1 MGKATGFLE
10 YARQENTDRDPRERI
25 NDYEELHLPLDP
37 QARREQGARCMN
49 CGVPMCQ
56 SAIRL
61 KGMVTGCPLHNL
73 IPEWNDQIYA
83 GHERHALSR
92 LLKTSNFPEFT
103 GRVCPALCEKAC
115 INGMDGQPVTVH
127 DNELYIIETAFAN
140 GWMQPRVPAL
150 RSGKKVAV
158 IGSGPSGLAAADQLN
173 HRGHLVTVFEREDR
187 IGGLLMYGI
196 PNMKLDKSVIERRK
210 KLMEAEGVIFRTGVN
225 VDETNAKQIMV
236 DYDAVILACGAK
248 QPRDLQAAITG
259 SASDGKK
266 KSADSTLSSSD
277 PAAKA
282 INGTAVNST
291 NVPASKAINR
301 MAAESVDDRSAS
313 PEHEPAKKETP
324 KSLES
329 LKSLKLSKSSGS
341 SEALKKD
348 HIRNDQLPGS
358 VSEVE
363 GVFFAVDYLTECTR
377 ALLSGTPDTRA
388 EGKHVVI
395 VGGGDT
401 GNDCIG
407 TVLRQ
412 KCKSVTAIEMMP
424 APPVLRAESNPWPEW
439 PKTLKTD
446 YGHEEA
452 ITRYGVDPRIFRTT
466 VRELILEKGVLKKIC
481 IVQVQFK
488 DGKLCEIPGTQ
499 KILPC
504 DLLLIAAGFT
514 GCQPYTARAFGVQL
528 SSRGT
533 VQTQEGPDHYKTN
546 IPGVFTAGDMHRG
559 QSLVV
564 WNVVEGRGCAREVDQ
579 YLMGYTML

>member
-10 YARQENTDRDPRERI
+10 YTRQENTDRDPRERI
-25 NDYEELHLPLDP
+25 EDYEELHLPLDA

-140 GWMQPRVPAL
+140 GWMKPRVPAL

-196 PNMKLDKSVIERRK
+196 PNMKLDKSVIERRR
-210 KLMEAEGVIFRTGVN
+210 KLMEAEGVIFRTGFN
-225 VDETNAKQIMV
+225 VDETNAKQIMS

-248 QPRDLQAAITG
+248 QPRELQAAITE
-259 SASDGKK
+259 SASGVKK
-266 KSADSTLSSSD
+266 KKRSGPDSPSAPTDMKSVPTDIESAPTDMKSAQSDITSDSSAPSDKPAND
-277 PAAKA
+277 PA
-282 INGTAVNST
+282 I
-291 NVPASKAINR
+291 
-301 MAAESVDDRSAS
+301 AESARKDSPGNDRL
-313 PEHEPAKKETP
+313 PE
-324 KSLES
+324 SV
-329 LKSLKLSKSSGS
+329 
-341 SEALKKD
+341 KD
-348 HIRNDQLPGS
+348 
-358 VSEVE
+358 VE
-363 GVFFAVDYLTECTR
+363 GVYFAVDFLTECTK

-424 APPVLRAESNPWPEW
+424 APPVMRAESNPWPEW
-439 PKTLKTD
+439 PKTLKID
-446 YGHEEA
+446 YGHVEA
-452 ITRYGVDPRIFRTT
+452 ITRYGVDPRVFRTT
-466 VRELILEKGVLKKIC
+466 VRELILEKGALKKIC
-481 IVQVQFK
+481 TVQVQFK
-488 DGKLCEIPGTQ
+488 DGKLCELAGTQ
-499 KILPC
+499 KIIPC
-504 DLLLIAAGFT
+504 DILLIAAGFT
-514 GCQPYTARAFGVQL
+514 GCQPYTARAFGVEL
-528 SSRGT
+528 SPRGT
-533 VQTQEGPDHYKTN
+533 VLTKEGPDHYRTD

-564 WNVVEGRGCAREVDQ
+564 WNIVEGRGCAREVDE

>member
-10 YARQENTDRDPRERI
+10 YTRQENTDRDPRERI
-25 NDYEELHLPLDP
+25 EDYEELHLPLDA

-140 GWMQPRVPAL
+140 GWMKPRVPAL

-196 PNMKLDKSVIERRK
+196 PNMKLDKSVIERRR
-210 KLMEAEGVIFRTGVN
+210 KLMEAEGVIFRTGFN
-225 VDETNAKQIMV
+225 VDETNAKQIMS

-248 QPRDLQAAITG
+248 QPRELQAAIIE
-259 SASDGKK
+259 SASGVKK
-266 KSADSTLSSSD
+266 KKRSGPDSPSAPTDMKSVPTDIESAPTDMKSAQSDITSDSSAPSDKPAND
-277 PAAKA
+277 PA
-282 INGTAVNST
+282 I
-291 NVPASKAINR
+291 
-301 MAAESVDDRSAS
+301 AESARKDSPGNDRL
-313 PEHEPAKKETP
+313 PE
-324 KSLES
+324 SV
-329 LKSLKLSKSSGS
+329 
-341 SEALKKD
+341 KD
-348 HIRNDQLPGS
+348 
-358 VSEVE
+358 VE
-363 GVFFAVDYLTECTR
+363 GVYFAVDFLTECTK

-424 APPVLRAESNPWPEW
+424 APPVMRAESNPWPEW
-439 PKTLKTD
+439 PKTLKID
-446 YGHEEA
+446 YGHVEA
-452 ITRYGVDPRIFRTT
+452 ITRYGVDPRVFRTT
-466 VRELILEKGVLKKIC
+466 VRELILEKGALKKIC
-481 IVQVQFK
+481 TVQVQFK
-488 DGKLCEIPGTQ
+488 DGKLCELAGTQ
-499 KILPC
+499 KIIPC
-504 DLLLIAAGFT
+504 DILLIAAGFT
-514 GCQPYTARAFGVQL
+514 GCQPYTARAFGVEL
-528 SSRGT
+528 SPRGT
-533 VQTQEGPDHYKTN
+533 VLTKEGPDHYRTD

-564 WNVVEGRGCAREVDQ
+564 WNIVEGRGCAREVDE

>member
-10 YARQENTDRDPRERI
+10 YKRQENIDRAPLERLS
-25 NDYEELHLPLDP
+25 DYGEFHYPLRA
-37 QARREQGARCMN
+37 QERRQQGARCMN

-115 INGMDGQPVTVH
+115 INGMDGEPVTVH

-140 GWMQPRVPAL
+140 GWMEPRVPSL

-158 IGSGPSGLAAADQLN
+158 VGSGPSGLAAADQLN
-173 HRGHLVTVFEREDR
+173 HRGHSVTVFEREDR

-196 PNMKLDKSVIERRK
+196 PNMKLDKSVIERRR
-210 KLMEAEGVIFRTGVN
+210 KLMEAEGVVFRTGMN
-225 VDETNAKQIMV
+225 IGKKEAETLKEEF
-236 DYDAVILACGAK
+236 DAVILACGAK
-248 QPRDLQAAITG
+248 QPRGLMALITETGQPEKTELQIQQKPERQEEPEG
-259 SASDGKK
+259 QKK
-266 KSADSTLSSSD
+266 QERQEEQEGQEKLERLGEQERRGEQDRQEVRQKQENTE
-277 PAAKA
+277 K
-282 INGTAVNST
+282 IEKT
-291 NVPASKAINR
+291 VPEKTSI
-301 MAAESVDDRSAS
+301 
-313 PEHEPAKKETP
+313 
-324 KSLES
+324 
-329 LKSLKLSKSSGS
+329 
-341 SEALKKD
+341 D
-348 HIRNDQLPGS
+348 HVAG
-358 VSEVE
+358 VSY
-363 GVFFAVDYLTECTR
+363 AVDFLTGCTK
-377 ALLSGTPDTRA
+377 ALLSGTPDLRA
-388 EGKHVVI
+388 KDKHVVI

-412 KCKSVTAIEMMP
+412 GCKSVTAIEMMP
-424 APPVLRAESNPWPEW
+424 APPAVRSESNPWPEW
-439 PKTLKTD
+439 PKVLKTD
-446 YGHEEA
+446 YGHTEA
-452 ITRYGVDPRIFRTT
+452 IARFGVDPRIFSTT
-466 VRELILEKGVLKKIC
+466 VKELILKDGILRQIR
-481 IVQVQFK
+481 IVQVAFK
-488 DGKLCEIPGTQ
+488 DGKLQEAEGTE

-514 GCQPYTARAFGVQL
+514 GCQKYTAEAFGVDL
-528 SSRGT
+528 SPRGT
-533 VQTQEGPDHYKTN
+533 VVSEEGPDHYRTN
-546 IPGVFTAGDMHRG
+546 VPGIFTAGDMHRG

-564 WNVVEGRGCAREVDQ
+564 WNIVEGRGCAREVDE